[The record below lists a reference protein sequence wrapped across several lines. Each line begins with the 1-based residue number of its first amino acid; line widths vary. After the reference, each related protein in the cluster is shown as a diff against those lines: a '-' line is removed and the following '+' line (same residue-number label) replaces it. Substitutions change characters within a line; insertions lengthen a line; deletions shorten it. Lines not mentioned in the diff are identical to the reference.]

1 MEKYPI
7 NWGPSPFFWVRPH
20 FFGAIFFTCTA
31 TISRKIRGLV
41 IRFCGWRSCAC
52 IVFNSIAPTMPNWL
66 LPEYIADVL
75 PSEARKIEELRRLML
90 DNFRLY
96 GYELVMPPMLEYV
109 ESLLT
114 GAGADTDLRTFKLVD
129 QISGRMLGLRADMTT
144 QVARIDAHLLNRA
157 TVTRLCY
164 AGSVLHTR
172 PSGLHSTREPFQIG
186 AEIYG
191 HAGLEAD
198 AEIQELALGS
208 LALAGFSD
216 VRLDLTHVGV
226 LRAILAQ
233 DPAATKDYEA
243 IVTLLRGK
251 DVPGLQQQTA
261 KYNETTRAA
270 LLALPNLYGDV
281 EVLKRAREVLPAL
294 PGITHALAELAA
306 LAASAIG
313 RADVAI
319 DLADLRGYQYESGAM
334 FALYVPGLPNAVARG
349 GRYDHVGEAFGRA
362 RPATGFSL
370 DLRELARLL
379 PTAERKHSIRAPWG
393 NAPELKEKIAE
404 LRKSGEVVIQ
414 SLPGHNDEQDE
425 FECDRAL
432 VLDESGSNWILKNLG

>member
-1 MEKYPI
+1 
-7 NWGPSPFFWVRPH
+7 
-20 FFGAIFFTCTA
+20 
-31 TISRKIRGLV
+31 
-41 IRFCGWRSCAC
+41 
-52 IVFNSIAPTMPNWL
+52 MPNWL
-66 LPEYIADVL
+66 LPENIADVL

-96 GYELVMPPMLEYV
+96 GYELVMPPLLEYL
-109 ESLLT
+109 ESLMT
-114 GAGADTDLRTFKLVD
+114 GAGKDTDLRTFKLVD
-129 QISGRMLGLRADMTT
+129 QLSGRMLGLRADMTT

-172 PSGLHSTREPFQIG
+172 PSGLHATREPLQIG

-198 AEIQELALGS
+198 AEIQELALAS
-208 LALAGFSD
+208 LALAGFDS
-216 VRLDLTHVGV
+216 VRLDLSHVGL
-226 LRAILAQ
+226 LRAIIAQ
-233 DPAATKDYEA
+233 DAAAVRDEA
-243 IVTLLRGK
+243 ALYTLLRAK
-251 DVPGLQQQTA
+251 DAPGLRALTVGYDA
-261 KYNETTRAA
+261 VTRDA
-270 LLALPNLYGDV
+270 LLALPNLYGDID
-281 EVLKRAREVLPAL
+281 VLARAREVLPPL
-294 PGITHALAELAA
+294 PGVLKALAELAA
-306 LAASAIG
+306 LAGSALG
-313 RADVAI
+313 RAEVAI

-393 NAPELKEKIAE
+393 SAPELKEKIAE
-404 LRKSGEVVIQ
+404 LRKAGEVVIQ
-414 SLPGHNDEQDE
+414 SMPGHSNEQDE
-425 FECDRAL
+425 FECDRVL
-432 VLDESGSNWILKNLG
+432 VLADNGSSWILKNLG